1 MTIKNTQA
9 RTRTRRTAAVVGG
22 AATLALLTGCADQ
35 VRNSGAD
42 LESGPAAAPAAG
54 NATAEADGSVLTA
67 IKDSGRLRVCTTGD
81 YPPFTEQAAGSG
93 EFTGIDVD
101 MARDLAETLGVE
113 VEWVKTSWKTLMDD
127 YLASCDI
134 AVGGIS
140 MNPERAEQVFFT
152 LPTLEDGKTPIAR
165 CEDVEKYRAVEDI
178 NRPGVTSIFPE
189 GGTNEKFAR
198 EHYPEGDLK
207 THDNLTIFDE
217 IVAGRADVMTTDRS
231 EVLYIDHEY
240 EELCAVNPDEP
251 FDYFQ
256 KGYMLPQ
263 GDVVFKHYVDQ
274 WLDIAMNDGTYDA
287 IAQPW
292 IGNVDLTL
300 ER

>member
-1 MTIKNTQA
+1 MSITNTHV
-9 RTRTRRTAAVVGG
+9 RRATALGSL
-22 AATLALLTGCADQ
+22 AALALLTGCADQ
-35 VRNSGAD
+35 FRNPEGLD
-42 LESGPAAAPAAG
+42 EAPAA
-54 NATAEADGSVLTA
+54 DGAQSSPHAARSSQLDA
-67 IKDSGRLRVCTTGD
+67 IKEAGVITVCTTGD
-81 YPPFTEQAAGSG
+81 YPPFTEQQEGSG

-101 MARDLAETLGVE
+101 MAKDLAETLGVE

-127 YLASCDI
+127 YLANCDI

-152 LPTLEDGKTPIAR
+152 EPTLEDGKTPIAR
-165 CEDVEKYRAVEDI
+165 CEDVEKYRSVEDI
-178 NRPGVTSIFPE
+178 NKPGVTSIFPE

-274 WLDIAMNDGTYDA
+274 WLDIAMNDGTYDE
-287 IAQPW
+287 IARPW
-292 IGNVDLTL
+292 IGEVDLTL

>member
-1 MTIKNTQA
+1 MI
-9 RTRTRRTAAVVGG
+9 G
-22 AATLALLTGCADQ
+22 AARL
-35 VRNSGAD
+35 SF
-42 LESGPAAAPAAG
+42 
-54 NATAEADGSVLTA
+54 GSPEL
-67 IKDSGRLRVCTTGD
+67 
-81 YPPFTEQAAGSG
+81 
-93 EFTGIDVD
+93 
-101 MARDLAETLGVE
+101 MAETLGVE

-127 YLASCDI
+127 YLANCDI

-152 LPTLEDGKTPIAR
+152 EPTLEDGKTPIAR
-165 CEDVEKYRAVEDI
+165 CEDVEKYRSVEDI
-178 NRPGVTSIFPE
+178 NKPGVTSIFPE

-240 EELCAVNPDEP
+240 EELCAVSPDEP

-274 WLDIAMNDGTYDA
+274 WLDIAMNDGTYDE
-287 IAQPW
+287 IARPW
-292 IGNVDLTL
+292 IGEVDLTL

>member
-1 MTIKNTQA
+1 MSITNTHV
-9 RTRTRRTAAVVGG
+9 RRATALGSL
-22 AATLALLTGCADQ
+22 AALALLTGCADQ
-35 VRNSGAD
+35 FRNPEGLD
-42 LESGPAAAPAAG
+42 EAPAA
-54 NATAEADGSVLTA
+54 DGAQSSPHAARSSQLDA
-67 IKDSGRLRVCTTGD
+67 IKEAGVITVCTTGD
-81 YPPFTEQAAGSG
+81 YPPFTEQQEGSG

-101 MARDLAETLGVE
+101 MAKDLAETLGVE
-113 VEWVKTSWKTLMDD
+113 VEWAKTSWKTLMDD
-127 YLASCDI
+127 YLANCDI

-152 LPTLEDGKTPIAR
+152 EPTLEDGKTPIAR
-165 CEDVEKYRAVEDI
+165 CEDVEKYRSVEDI
-178 NRPGVTSIFPE
+178 NKPGVTSIFPE

-274 WLDIAMNDGTYDA
+274 WLDIAMNDGTYDE
-287 IAQPW
+287 IARPW
-292 IGNVDLTL
+292 IGEVDLTL

>member
-1 MTIKNTQA
+1 MSITNTHV
-9 RTRTRRTAAVVGG
+9 RRATALGSL
-22 AATLALLTGCADQ
+22 AALALLTGCADQ
-35 VRNSGAD
+35 FRNPEGLD
-42 LESGPAAAPAAG
+42 EAPAA
-54 NATAEADGSVLTA
+54 DGAQGSPHAARSSQLDA
-67 IKDSGRLRVCTTGD
+67 IKEAGVITVCTTGD
-81 YPPFTEQAAGSG
+81 YPPFTEQQEGSG

-101 MARDLAETLGVE
+101 MAKDLAETLGVE

-127 YLASCDI
+127 YLANCDI

-152 LPTLEDGKTPIAR
+152 EPTLEDGKTPIAR
-165 CEDVEKYRAVEDI
+165 CEDVEKYRSVEDI
-178 NRPGVTSIFPE
+178 NKPGVTSIFPE

-274 WLDIAMNDGTYDA
+274 WLDIAMNDGTYDE
-287 IAQPW
+287 IARPW
-292 IGNVDLTL
+292 IGEVDLTL

>member
-1 MTIKNTQA
+1 MRTGMTTLRPAIA
-9 RTRTRRTAAVVGG
+9 LLGLG
-22 AATLALLTGCADQ
+22 ALALTGCADQ
-35 VRNSGAD
+35 LRGAQGDAATSPVTSVGSGD
-42 LESGPAAAPAAG
+42 SAAG
-54 NATAEADGSVLTA
+54 ASRLDA
-67 IKDSGRLRVCTTGD
+67 IKDSGRLTVCTTGD
-81 YPPFTEQAAGSG
+81 YPPFTEQAEGSE

-101 MARDLAETLGVE
+101 MARDLAQTLGVE

-127 YLASCDI
+127 YLAGCDI

-152 LPTLEDGKTPIAR
+152 APTLEDGKTPIAR
-165 CEDVEKYRAVEDI
+165 CEDVGKYRSIEDI
-178 NRPGVTSIFPE
+178 NRPGVTSIVPE

-198 EHYPEGDLK
+198 EHYPEGELK

-256 KGYMLPQ
+256 KGYGHPHRDRQLDPGLVEQCHRGHDHHGAERGPQ
-263 GDVVFKHYVDQ
+263 HAAGQLH
-274 WLDIAMNDGTYDA
+274 A
-287 IAQPW
+287 
-292 IGNVDLTL
+292 
-300 ER
+300 

>member
-1 MTIKNTQA
+1 MSSTNTHV
-9 RTRTRRTAAVVGG
+9 RRATALGSL
-22 AATLALLTGCADQ
+22 AALALLTGCADQ
-35 VRNSGAD
+35 FRNPEGLD
-42 LESGPAAAPAAG
+42 EAPAA
-54 NATAEADGSVLTA
+54 DGAQSSPHAARSSQLDA
-67 IKDSGRLRVCTTGD
+67 IKEAGVITVCTTGD
-81 YPPFTEQAAGSG
+81 YPPFTEQQEGSG

-101 MARDLAETLGVE
+101 MAKDLAETLGVE
-113 VEWVKTSWKTLMDD
+113 VEWAKTSWKTLMDD
-127 YLASCDI
+127 YLANCDI

-152 LPTLEDGKTPIAR
+152 EPTLEDGKTPIAR
-165 CEDVEKYRAVEDI
+165 CEDVEKYRSVEDI
-178 NRPGVTSIFPE
+178 NKPGVTSIFPE

-274 WLDIAMNDGTYDA
+274 WLDIAMNDGTYDE
-287 IAQPW
+287 IARPW
-292 IGNVDLTL
+292 IGDVDLTL